1 MKAHNKTDTLLKR
14 QRRMRSKREL
24 PLHLMLLPGVILLF
38 IFSYIPMGGIVIAF
52 QRFIPAKGLFGDQ
65 QWVGLDNFRYI
76 FTMPNVPN
84 VIRNTLVMALG
95 KIVLNMLVPIAVAL
109 LLNELTRRRFKRVI
123 QTIIYFPNFISWV
136 VLAGILTDLL
146 SPQHGIVNQLIKAFG
161 GEAIFFLGDETW
173 FPVTMILTDVWK
185 NFGFG
190 TVIYLASITSID
202 PGLYEAAAIDGA
214 SRWKQTWHI
223 TLPGMRMII
232 VLLLVMNLG
241 NILSAGFEQIYNMY
255 NTSVLETGDI
265 LDTLI
270 YRTGLVA
277 GQYGPATA
285 LGLFKSLVSTLL
297 ISAAYLFAYKV
308 FDYEIF

>member
-1 MKAHNKTDTLLKR
+1 MPEQQKTSVLLKN
-14 QRRMRSKREL
+14 QRRMRAKREL
-24 PLHLMLLPGVILLF
+24 PLHLMLLPGVLLLL
-38 IFSYIPMGGIVIAF
+38 IFSYVPMGGIIIAF
-52 QRFIPAKGLFGDQ
+52 QKFIPARGLFGNQ
-65 QWVGLDNFRYI
+65 KWIGLDNFEFI
-76 FTMPNVPN
+76 FTMPNVPG
-84 VIRNTLVMALG
+84 VIRNTVLMALG
-95 KIVLNMLVPIAVAL
+95 KIILNMVVPIAVAL
-109 LLNELTRRRFKRVI
+109 LLNELTKRRFKRIV

-146 SPQHGIVNQLIKAFG
+146 SPQYGIVNQILRLFG
-161 GEAIFFLGDETW
+161 GEPVFFLGNVKW
-173 FPVTMILTDVWK
+173 FPATMVITDVWK

-214 SRWKQTWHI
+214 GRWKQTWHV
-223 TLPGMRMII
+223 TLPGMQMII

-241 NILSAGFEQIYNMY
+241 NILNAGFEQIYNMY
-255 NTSVLETGDI
+255 NTTVLESGDI

-270 YRTGLVA
+270 YRTGLVS

-285 LGLFKSLVSTLL
+285 LGLFKSLVSAAL